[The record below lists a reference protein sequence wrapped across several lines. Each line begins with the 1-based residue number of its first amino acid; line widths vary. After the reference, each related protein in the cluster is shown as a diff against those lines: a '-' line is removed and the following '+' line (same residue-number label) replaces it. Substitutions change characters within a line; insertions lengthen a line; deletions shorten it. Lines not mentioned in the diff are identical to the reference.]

1 MIIRLKYMKRKTV
14 KGSVTLFVSCCLGIF
29 IGLVMTLIYLCISNA
44 NKVRFEGITDIAMNS
59 ALGEYSVDLYEEY
72 GLRYID
78 ASYLCMTPSVGNL
91 ENRIE
96 VYLQENCPESSL
108 NWMNITADRPDVVR
122 IQTAAAET
130 GNSLRAQ
137 IGRIVQEMT
146 GVSFLE
152 ETETNLDLYNLP
164 NILGDWEDLMGLI
177 AGMELPQRE
186 NPETKKLEDI
196 PLNNP
201 ADEDFARAGCDIL
214 FLTGVNLDNVS
225 NVRIPTDNLASHR
238 SLTNLEPM
246 ASIPHVGNGAVT
258 AYLFDSMGRYRNYHG
273 HIMGCECEYVICGQE
288 SDYENLKC
296 TADIIYMLVLADN
309 FARDMSDANLIA
321 EAYATA
327 ALLEVCAF
335 SPQFIE
341 PVAKSIIY
349 AHTFRESI
357 KDMKSILEGQSSKSG
372 MTYDSFLGLFL
383 ICMDEK
389 TMNLRIMDL
398 MEMQMRIGYGNPSF
412 SMDWCIERFH
422 VNLTGGPGKYTIN
435 RSYGY
440 Y

>member
-1 MIIRLKYMKRKTV
+1 
-14 KGSVTLFVSCCLGIF
+14 
-29 IGLVMTLIYLCISNA
+29 MTLIYLCISNA

-78 ASYLCMTPSVGNL
+78 ASYLCMTPSVDNL

-96 VYLQENCPESSL
+96 VYLRENCIQKGT
-108 NWMNITADRPDVVR
+108 NWMSITADKPKVVQV
-122 IQTAAAET
+122 QTAAADN

-137 IGRIVQEMT
+137 IGRIEREMT

-152 ETETNLDLYNLP
+152 SVDTALDLNDLP
-164 NILGDWEDLMGLI
+164 DILGDWEALMGSI
-177 AGMELPQRE
+177 AGMELPKKE

-214 FLTGVNLDNVS
+214 FLTGINLDDVS
-225 NVRIPTDNLASHR
+225 NIRIPTDNLASHR
-238 SLTNLEPM
+238 YLSNLEPM
-246 ASIPHVGNGAVT
+246 SSIPHAGNDFMT
-258 AYLFDSMGRYRNYHG
+258 AYLFDRMGRYQNYKG
-273 HIMGCECEYVICGQE
+273 HIMGCECEYIICGKE
-288 SDYENLKC
+288 SDYENLRD
-296 TADIIYMLVLADN
+296 TANIIYMLVLADN
-309 FARDMSDANLIA
+309 YARDMSDAKLIA
-321 EAYATA
+321 EAYAVA
-327 ALLEVCAF
+327 ALLEVCTF

-357 KDMKSILEGQSSKSG
+357 KDMKNILEGQSSKSG
-372 MTYDSFLGLFL
+372 MTYDSFIGLFL
-383 ICMDEK
+383 LAMNEK

-398 MEMQMRIGYGNPSF
+398 IEMQMRIGYGNPSF

-422 VNLTGGPGKYTIN
+422 ANLTGGPGKYTIN